1 MGLIATMVPTLAA
14 GLMTGGK
21 TPLTDGP
28 GPVGDAQP
36 NSPKAAMRAAENINR
51 EPIIAIHH
59 P

>member
-1 MGLIATMVPTLAA
+1 MVPTLAA
-14 GLMTGGK
+14 GLMTSGK

-51 EPIIAIHH
+51 EPVIAIHH